1 MKAVKK
7 QFEYQLKEEKLSLQT
22 PSEDVYG
29 QVYSDST
36 QTTVPARQLLA
47 LGVMRADKDGR
58 QTTEIEKKNSNTV
71 DKEGNTII

>member
-36 QTTVPARQLLA
+36 QTTVLARQLLA